1 MELLKEMK
9 SVKQGRKVA
18 DELPEHVA
26 GADGQTEIVEK
37 FREVYEALYNSSG
50 SANEMDQIKAR
61 LAQVIGASSL
71 LEANK
76 VTGSV
81 VKEAARL
88 MKAGKSDVSGG
99 FTSDAI
105 LNAPD
110 LMFDNLASVY
120 RSWLIHGSVTPVLPG
135 NRWIFLAAQAL

>member
-1 MELLKEMK
+1 L
-9 SVKQGRKVA
+9 STT
-18 DELPEHVA
+18 EHVA

-37 FREVYEALYNSSG
+37 FREVYETLYNSSG
-50 SANEMDQIKAR
+50 FANEMDQIKAS
-61 LAQVIGASSL
+61 LAQVIGASCL
-71 LEANK
+71 VEANK

-88 MKAGKSDVSGG
+88 MKAGKSYVSGG

-110 LMFDNLASVY
+110 LMFGHLASV
-120 RSWLIHGSVTPVLPG
+120 
-135 NRWIFLAAQAL
+135 